1 MQDNILAV
9 LCKPLQEEFKVN
21 SYILLYMKN
30 FFTYFFHKSPPL
42 SPLDF
47 ATVVIYFM

>member
-9 LCKPLQEEFKVN
+9 LCKPLQEDSF
-21 SYILLYMKN
+21 ILFYMKN